1 MTANE
6 VRIFFLF
13 LFLLGPGGTV
23 HWPPSGG
30 PKYEPF
36 AQNGSWSA
44 QSTNPVPKMPAGAS
58 KVPFEVKTI
67 CVNLW
72 VARNYAST
80 ALLGGLARNVH
91 ALIRLANLGAP
102 HT

>member
-1 MTANE
+1 
-6 VRIFFLF
+6 
-13 LFLLGPGGTV
+13 
-23 HWPPSGG
+23 
-30 PKYEPF
+30 
-36 AQNGSWSA
+36 
-44 QSTNPVPKMPAGAS
+44 MPAGAS